1 MPKAR
6 EAADRALQL
15 DPNLAEAH
23 LARALVAMF
32 YEWDYTAAKRGI
44 EHAIALNPNLADA
57 YFWHEFYWTYV
68 EHRFDEALAA
78 TKKAIEL
85 DPLTPSMK
93 SRLGFV
99 YYMFGHLD
107 EGIEH
112 CREMI
117 ETDPSHPLGYMG
129 LADALSRKGMFDDAV
144 AAAENAARLAGPA
157 AGPVGI
163 LAICHAG
170 AGNTVRAREILD
182 ELTERS
188 QNGYVSGFWLA
199 VVHAALG
206 EMDQAFESLAR
217 ARKDRDSSL
226 LYITIVPRFIGVRQ
240 DPRFEALLQDIGLG
254 HLMPLL

>member
-1 MPKAR
+1 MPTRAVTAIFQPVPFILAIIAYPSNLSGCASSELQHLLCEPIGR
-6 EAADRALQL
+6 DLAVPFLDLDADGL
-15 DPNLAEAH
+15 DSHRLTSKYC
-23 LARALVAMF
+23 RSS
-32 YEWDYTAAKRGI
+32 TA
-44 EHAIALNPNLADA
+44 
-57 YFWHEFYWTYV
+57 
-68 EHRFDEALAA
+68 
-78 TKKAIEL
+78 
-85 DPLTPSMK
+85 
-93 SRLGFV
+93 
-99 YYMFGHLD
+99 

-157 AGPVGI
+157 AGPAGI
-163 LAICHAG
+163 LAMCHAG

-226 LYITIVPRFIGVRQ
+226 LYITVVPRSIGVRQ